1 MRLSDF
7 LRQHSERI
15 LLAWDEFASTVA
27 HDGKTMDQKA
37 LRDHAAQILLAIADD
52 LDAPQSDAQQIAKS
66 RGEGDRDATMGDTA
80 AETHADTR
88 IVAGFGIDAMLT
100 EYRALRASVLRM
112 WTEMRGHQ
120 AGADEMQQLMR
131 FNEAIDQAITESV
144 GRYTEQ
150 VDRSTNLFMGML
162 GHDIRNPLGTIR
174 LSTELLTRSGQ
185 LSAKSALP
193 IVNAAKRIQG
203 IVELIVDFS
212 RAQSDALMPIS
223 VRPVSLADVFENVV
237 DETRVRHPDTAF
249 TMQGTSADTHGEWD
263 EGRMGQVLSNLL
275 ENAVL
280 YGARESPVTV
290 VLTADAAHV
299 AFSVNNQ
306 GRVISAPDRERIF
319 EPRKR
324 GTNGEQRGPSNG
336 LGLGLY
342 ICREIMRA
350 HNGTLAVRSVEG
362 EGTTFLGR
370 LPRRQP
376 ASPRA
381 TAQR

>member
-1 MRLSDF
+1 MRLSEF
-7 LRQHSERI
+7 LRTNSEQI
-15 LLAWDEFASTVA
+15 LAAWDEFAATVI

-37 LRDHAAQILLAIADD
+37 LRDHAGQILRAIADD
-52 LDAPQSDAQQIAKS
+52 LDAPQSAAQQIAKS
-66 RGEGDRDATMGDTA
+66 RGEGDRDAGTGDTA

-112 WTEMRGHQ
+112 WAEARGGQ
-120 AGADEMQQLMR
+120 AGADEMQQLTR

-144 GRYTEQ
+144 ARYTEQ

-193 IVNAAKRIQG
+193 IVNAAKRIQS
-203 IVELIVDFS
+203 IVELIIDFS

-223 VRPVSLADVFENVV
+223 VRPARLVDIFENVV
-237 DETRVRHPDTAF
+237 DETRVRHPETAIAL
-249 TMQGTSADTHGEWD
+249 QGTSADTHGEWD

-280 YGARESPVTV
+280 YGARGAPVTV
-290 VLTADAAHV
+290 VLTADADHV
-299 AFSVNNQ
+299 GFSVHNR
-306 GRVISAPDRERIF
+306 GRVITAQDRERVF

-324 GTNGEQRGPSNG
+324 GTDGEQRGPMNG

-342 ICREIMRA
+342 ICREIIRA
-350 HNGTLAVRSVEG
+350 HNGTLAVRSTED
-362 EGTTFLGR
+362 EGTTFIGR
-370 LPRRQP
+370 LPRKQP
-376 ASPRA
+376 AR
-381 TAQR
+381 TARESAA